1 MIRENLKNQGI
12 FFEEIFKTEMAFRL
26 TFNFLKKDFLKK
38 FEKNYKVF
46 QYSSDI

>member
-26 TFNFLKKDFLKK
+26 TFNFLKK

>member
-26 TFNFLKKDFLKK
+26 TFNF
-38 FEKNYKVF
+38 
-46 QYSSDI
+46 